1 MTPNQIEK
9 IQIIKNIF
17 VPSENLQSILD
28 TMKKIR
34 DLSMIDNYEHAPNCM
49 MVTGETGVGKTTFID
64 QYMKSHPRSNIVTE
78 EDERTIVPVLYCEL
92 PKAKHPKPVAAEL
105 LRQLGD
111 PIKGTGDANALL
123 NDLAYLLKKTKVE
136 LIIIDEFQHAIETTN
151 KEVLKEIGE
160 FFKRLINKS
169 KVPIA
174 FFGMPWCSPIFEVN
188 SQLKRRVRKSKFKI
202 ENFSLD
208 TFDEFQMFLEVVQDE
223 LPIDFDGSMWEDLEL
238 AFKLFAATSGNLSDL
253 MEGIIMP
260 AAIEAVLDDA
270 EFLTVDYLADAAEN
284 NLDILEELNPFN
296 MKLEEIEARQQDTES
311 YWNAE
316 APKNSLRVEEAT
328 YAKVKFSDLELKIA
342 LKKR

>member
-1 MTPNQIEK
+1 MTPDQIEK
-9 IQIIKNIF
+9 IRIIKNIF

-28 TMKKIR
+28 TMKQIR
-34 DLSMIDNYEHAPNCM
+34 KLSIIDNYEHAPNCM
-49 MVTGETGVGKTTFID
+49 LVTGETGVGKTTFIE
-64 QYMKSHPRSNIVTE
+64 QYMKNNLRSKLVTE
-78 EDERTIVPVLYCEL
+78 DDERTVVPVLYCEL

-105 LRQLGD
+105 LTQLGD
-111 PIKGTGDANALL
+111 PLKGVGDANALL
-123 NDLAYLLKKTKVE
+123 NHLTDLLKKTKVE
-136 LIIIDEFQHAIETTN
+136 LIVIDEFQHAIETTN

-174 FFGMPWCSPIFEVN
+174 FFGMPWCNPIFEVN
-188 SQLKRRVRKSKFKI
+188 NQLKRRVRKSNFKI

-208 TFDEFQMFLEVVQDE
+208 TFGQFQMFLEVVQDE

-238 AFKLFAATSGNLSDL
+238 AFKLFAASSGNMSDL

-260 AAIEAVLDDA
+260 AAIKAVLDDA
-270 EFLTVDYLADAAEN
+270 DFLTIDHLADAVED
-284 NLDILEELNPFN
+284 NLDILEESNPFN
-296 MKLEEIEARQQDTES
+296 MDLHSIEARQQKNES

-316 APKNSLRVEEAT
+316 APKNSLRVKEAT
-328 YAKVKFSDLELKIA
+328 YAKVKFSDLELKMA

>member
-1 MTPNQIEK
+1 MTPDQIEK
-9 IQIIKNIF
+9 IRIIKNIF

-28 TMKKIR
+28 SMKRIR
-34 DLSMIDNYEHAPNCM
+34 QLSVIDNYEHAPSCM
-49 MVTGETGVGKTTFID
+49 LVTGETGVGKTTFIE
-64 QYMKSHPRSNIVTE
+64 QYMKNNPRSNLITE
-78 EDERTIVPVLYCEL
+78 DDDRTVVPVLYCEL

-105 LRQLGD
+105 LKQLGD
-111 PIKGTGDANALL
+111 PLKGVGDANALL
-123 NDLAYLLKKTKVE
+123 NHLADLLAKTKVE

-160 FFKRLINKS
+160 FFKRLINKA

-188 SQLKRRVRKSKFKI
+188 SQLKRRVRKSNFKI

-208 TFDEFQMFLEVVQDE
+208 TFNEFQMFLEVIQDE
-223 LPIDFDGSMWEDLEL
+223 LPIGFDGSMWEDLEL
-238 AFKLFAATSGNLSDL
+238 AFKLFAASSGNLSDL

-260 AAIEAVLDDA
+260 AAIEAVLDNA
-270 EFLTVDYLADAAEN
+270 ELLTIDHLANAVEG

-296 MKLEEIEARQQDTES
+296 MELREIEARQQDKES

-316 APKNSLRVEEAT
+316 APKNSLRVKEAT
-328 YAKVKFSDLELKIA
+328 YAKVKFSDLELKML

>member
-1 MTPNQIEK
+1 MTPDQIEK
-9 IQIIKNIF
+9 IRIIKNIF

-28 TMKKIR
+28 AMKEIR
-34 DLSMIDNYEHAPNCM
+34 ELSIIDHYEHAPSCM
-49 MVTGETGVGKTTFID
+49 LVTGETGVGKTTFIE
-64 QYMKSHPRSNIVTE
+64 QYMKNNPRSNLITE
-78 EDERTIVPVLYCEL
+78 DDDRTVVPVLYCEL

-105 LRQLGD
+105 LTQLGD
-111 PIKGTGDANALL
+111 PLKGVGDANALL
-123 NDLAYLLKKTKVE
+123 NHLADLLAKTKVE

-160 FFKRLINKS
+160 FFKRLINKA

-208 TFDEFQMFLEVVQDE
+208 TFDEFQMFLEVIQDE

-238 AFKLFAATSGNLSDL
+238 AFKLFAASSGNLSDL

-260 AAIEAVLDDA
+260 AAIDAVRDNA
-270 EFLTVDYLADAAEN
+270 ELLTIDHLADAAEGH
-284 NLDILEELNPFN
+284 LDILEELNPFN
-296 MKLEEIEARQQDTES
+296 MELREIEARQQDKES

-316 APKNSLRVEEAT
+316 APKNSLRVNEAT
-328 YAKVKFSDLELKIA
+328 YAKVKFSDLELKMA